1 MNLSSPL
8 AAKVERDRRVWN
20 ECAGTYEERIVCG
33 HPDVL
38 AYESFEEDFLDRT
51 LAFLAREQD
60 QSLGLYDV
68 GCGSGRLH
76 LRYGLKITS
85 TAGLPEADVV
95 RVSAERR
102 RHAAYAYDPLLA
114 AKLEYVGGLDFSSEM
129 LALASKKLRDVGL
142 GSLLGTR
149 LRLEHASAFELAPM
163 AGTVVP
169 VVVCLCN
176 SIGVMQGPEGA
187 DKLFAA
193 IARAVGS
200 VGGIGI
206 ISAYRKEAVGSFA
219 LGNYESTMDVCGQP
233 KWLTPDTYAG
243 ARYRQVPKVYKR
255 AHDPSESI
263 EVDVFD
269 RDGSLVA
276 ESQRLVRSAELVHR
290 TTETGHIQT
299 HTDYES
305 RWYSFAQFAA
315 WMASRWAGH
324 KAWHLLGADLDVMR
338 GEPAQI
344 AILDPRERL
353 AGLFRRWQGARQTIG

>member
-1 MNLSSPL
+1 MTLSSPL
-8 AAKVERDRRVWN
+8 EARVERDRRVWN

-51 LAFLAREQD
+51 LSFLAREQD

-76 LRYGLKITS
+76 LRYGLKVTS
-85 TAGLPEADVV
+85 TAGLPEADGR
-95 RVSAERR
+95 RVSAERK
-102 RHAAYAYDPLLA
+102 RHDAYAYDPLLA
-114 AKLEYVGGLDFSSEM
+114 EKLAYVGGLDFSSEM
-129 LALASKKLRDVGL
+129 LALATNKLRDAGL
-142 GSLLGTR
+142 ESMLGPR
-149 LRLEHASAFELAPM
+149 LRLERASAFDLAPM
-163 AGTVVP
+163 AGAVVP
-169 VVVCLCN
+169 VVVCVCN

-187 DKLFAA
+187 EKLFAS
-193 IARAVGS
+193 IERAVGS
-200 VGGIGI
+200 VGGIGV
-206 ISAYRKEAVGSFA
+206 ISAYRKEAVGSHA

-243 ARYRQVPKVYKR
+243 ARYRKVPKGYKR
-255 AHDPSESI
+255 AHDPSDFI

-269 RDGSLVA
+269 QDGSLVA
-276 ESQRLVRSAELVHR
+276 ESQRLVRSADLVRR
-290 TTETGHIQT
+290 TTESGHIQT

-305 RWYSFAQFAA
+305 RWYSFAQFEA

-324 KAWHLLGADLDVMR
+324 KAWHLLGAELDVMR

-353 AGLFRRWQGARQTIG
+353 TGLFQRWLGARKTIG